1 MLTKVKKVQVSQL
14 EKCPSVQDIRDCPA
28 VSLAALG
35 KGQWVVK
42 ALFLGSPAQF
52 F

>member
-1 MLTKVKKVQVSQL
+1 MLTRVKKAQVSKL
-14 EKCPSVQDIRDCPA
+14 EKCPSYQDNRDCPA

-35 KGQWVVK
+35 KGLWVVK

-52 F
+52 